1 MDRPILFNGDMVR
14 AILDGRKT
22 QTRRPIDSLLFVETT
37 NPDRVIEQSSPDFA
51 AAAMQWVRCPYGA
64 PGDRLWVRETWTP
77 HGPRQ
82 PGPAMYAADGAIG
95 TWLDDGGGGRFWS
108 HHGWVSG
115 HAAPDKRGRWF
126 GKPDRWR
133 PSIHMPRWASR
144 LTLDILRVRV
154 ERLQDI
160 SEEDALAEGFT
171 TGTEELLGGAVA
183 RLSARDYF
191 QNTWQDIYGFASWD
205 ANPWVWV
212 VTFARAEVRR

>member
-1 MDRPILFNGDMVR
+1 MQAERH
-14 AILDGRKT
+14 
-22 QTRRPIDSLLFVETT
+22 RRIY
-37 NPDRVIEQSSPDFA
+37 R
-51 AAAMQWVRCPYGA
+51 
-64 PGDRLWVRETWTP
+64 
-77 HGPRQ
+77 
-82 PGPAMYAADGAIG
+82 ADGESE
-95 TWLDDGGGGRFWS
+95 GRV
-108 HHGWVSG
+108 GW
-115 HAAPDKRGRWF
+115 RGKWV
-126 GKPDRWR
+126 

-144 LTLDILRVRV
+144 LTLDIESVRV

-212 VTFARAEVRR
+212 VVFRKSGGGR